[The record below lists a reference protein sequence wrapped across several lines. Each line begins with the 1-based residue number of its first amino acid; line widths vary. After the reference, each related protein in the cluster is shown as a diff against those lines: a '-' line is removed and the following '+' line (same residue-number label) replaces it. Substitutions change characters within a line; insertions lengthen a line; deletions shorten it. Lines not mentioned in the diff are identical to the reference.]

1 MKVLLDT
8 DILLDVALRRPGFF
22 EDSAAVVSWAEA
34 NPGEA
39 AVAWHSVANLFY
51 LVRPDGRKFIRE
63 LLDFVEVARVG
74 SEEMRA
80 ALGFPMKDLEDAMQ
94 ASAAL
99 SFGARHILTRNL
111 PDYRHSPVPA
121 LRPEMFLHLI
131 GQRGA
136 QE

>member
-22 EDSAAVVSWAEA
+22 EDSAAVLSWAEA

-39 AVAWHSVANLFY
+39 AVAWHSLANLFY
-51 LVRPDGRKFIRE
+51 LVRLDGRKFIRE
-63 LLDFVEVARVG
+63 LLEFVEVAPVG
-74 SEEMRA
+74 TEEMRA

-99 SFGARHILTRNL
+99 HEQHGLDINTMR
-111 PDYRHSPVPA
+111 
-121 LRPEMFLHLI
+121 
-131 GQRGA
+131 GQSRG
-136 QE
+136 EGRVFVWEETH

>member
-80 ALGFPMKDLEDAMQ
+80 ALGFPMKDLRMPCRRPPRFP
-94 ASAAL
+94 SGRGTSSL
-99 SFGARHILTRNL
+99 GTSRTTVT
-111 PDYRHSPVPA
+111 PPYR
-121 LRPEMFLHLI
+121 R
-131 GQRGA
+131 
-136 QE
+136 